1 MGEVKKSLKIPKGAV
16 RTSKLKN
23 DRQCPKEKGQPMFF
37 FFFIL
42 IIVQHSINIT
52 DDNVAGT
59 DVTMQGVRGI

>member
-1 MGEVKKSLKIPKGAV
+1 
-16 RTSKLKN
+16 
-23 DRQCPKEKGQPMFF
+23 MFF

-59 DVTMQGVRGI
+59 DVTMQGVSGI